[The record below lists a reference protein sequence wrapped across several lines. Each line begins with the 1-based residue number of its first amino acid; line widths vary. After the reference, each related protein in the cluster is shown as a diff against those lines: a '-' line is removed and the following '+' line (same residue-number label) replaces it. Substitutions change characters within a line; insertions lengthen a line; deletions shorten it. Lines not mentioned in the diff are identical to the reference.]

1 MIPTANP
8 TLPLQRT
15 PCISIMLADDHN
27 LARQGFRAYL
37 ETNDA
42 EFVVKGEA
50 SNGIEL
56 LTLLS
61 ESVPDVVLLDLEMP
75 HMNGIETLAVLT
87 RDYPGVR
94 VIILSSHYNEFL
106 MAELM
111 IAGASGYLPKNCF
124 GDELFETIRRVYDD
138 GYFFKG
144 SVSRQVVSTLISERK
159 IQYLIS
165 ENILSKREI
174 EVLQQVCN
182 EKQAKEIAAILHISE
197 STVEYHKR
205 NLYQKTGSDSI
216 VGLVKYAI
224 RTGVSST

>member
-1 MIPTANP
+1 
-8 TLPLQRT
+8 
-15 PCISIMLADDHN
+15 MLADDHH
-27 LARQGFRAYL
+27 LARQGFKAYL
-37 ETNDA
+37 ETTG
-42 EFVVKGEA
+42 EFAVSGEA

-56 LTLLS
+56 LRLLRSTL
-61 ESVPDVVLLDLEMP
+61 PDVVLLDLEMP
-75 HMNGIETLAVLT
+75 ELNGLETLGVMA

-111 IAGASGYLPKNCF
+111 IAGASGYLPKSCL
-124 GDELFETIRRVYDD
+124 GDELFDTIRRVYED
-138 GYFFKG
+138 GYFFNG
-144 SVSRQVVSTLISERK
+144 SVSRQVVGTLISERR

-182 EKQAKEIAAILHISE
+182 EKQAKEIASILHISE

-205 NLYQKTGSDSI
+205 NLYQKTGTDSI

-224 RTGVSST
+224 RTGVSSV